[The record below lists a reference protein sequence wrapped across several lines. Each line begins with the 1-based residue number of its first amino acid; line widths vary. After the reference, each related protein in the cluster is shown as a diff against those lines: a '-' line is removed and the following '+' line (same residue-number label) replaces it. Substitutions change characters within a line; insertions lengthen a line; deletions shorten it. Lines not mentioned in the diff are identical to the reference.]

1 MNEERAFNWRQGL
14 QGWGLAAA
22 GVTLVYA
29 GHYLYGGLVAS
40 TSLALTA
47 VAAVVLLTCLTLPRL
62 RQDLGKIRGMEMPAA
77 LFCVVLLLA
86 VLSLTPYG
94 PGGPA
99 PVWDYLRIKEASVSI
114 NKTSTMIEIIRLLGL
129 GCLFAI
135 GAITGVS
142 DDRGRKAFNLFVL
155 VGGAFALWAFFTHVT
170 SMRYG
175 AMPRL
180 EARFMAPNTAG
191 GFFALLAVCCI
202 GAAVG
207 AFRAAPTKDQFYNVT
222 PFAASGFVALVCLM
236 MSGSRGGTVAFGAGL
251 LAFGLLQVFLGKLKL
266 TRALA
271 IGVGLSIL
279 AILGLLVAGDLLLS
293 RFGEGAA
300 TSEARY
306 REAVPH
312 FEAFNAAPWMGYGL
326 GTFDAINR
334 SIMTSGNVADLWSI
348 RALHNVYLQWL
359 EEAGV
364 LGALPMFASIGL
376 IIWTTLRQTARR
388 SRMTSALFALLA
400 ADAIVLFHSI
410 SDFDLQAWS
419 FAANWA
425 WLLGLQFAL
434 SRGSRG

>member
-1 MNEERAFNWRQGL
+1 MSEVRALSWRQGL
-14 QGWGLAAA
+14 QGWGLPAA
-22 GVTLVYA
+22 GVSLIYA

-47 VAAVVLLTCLTLPRL
+47 VAAVVLLACLAQPRL
-62 RQDLGKIRGMEMPAA
+62 RQDIGKIRGLELPAA
-77 LFCVVLLLA
+77 LFVVVLFLA
-86 VLSLTPYG
+86 LLSLTPYG

-114 NKTSTMIEIIRLLGL
+114 NKTGTTIEIIRLLGL
-129 GCLFAI
+129 GCFFAI

-155 VGGAFALWAFFTHVT
+155 AGGAFALWAFFTHVT
-170 SMRYG
+170 GMRLSTE
-175 AMPRL
+175 PRL
-180 EARFMAPNTAG
+180 EARFMAANTAG
-191 GFFALLAVCCI
+191 GFFALLVVCCI
-202 GAAVG
+202 GAAIG
-207 AFRAAPTKDQFYNVT
+207 AFRSSPTKDRLYNIL
-222 PFAASGFVALVCLM
+222 PFVVSAFVALVCLI
-236 MSGSRGGTVAFGAGL
+236 MSGSRGGSLAFGVGL
-251 LAFGLLQVFLGKLKL
+251 LTFGLLQVFLGNLKL

-271 IGVGLSIL
+271 IGGTLVIV
-279 AILGLLVAGDLLLS
+279 AIAALLISGDILLS
-293 RFGEGAA
+293 RFAEGAA
-300 TSEARY
+300 NSGARY
-306 REAVPH
+306 RQALAH

-326 GTFDAINR
+326 GSFDAVNR
-334 SIMTSGNVADLWSI
+334 SIMTPENVGDLWAI

-364 LGALPMFASIGL
+364 LGALPMFICIGL
-376 IIWTTLRQTARR
+376 ILWMTLRQTARR

-400 ADAIVLFHSI
+400 ADAIVLFHSA

-425 WLLGLQFAL
+425 WLLGLQFTL